1 MSEDRLIR
9 IEAKLDGLV
18 TDVGVLKTDVA
29 VLKTDV
35 AVLKTDV
42 AVLKTDV
49 AVLKTDVAV
58 LKTDVAVLKTSVAG
72 LTTDV
77 SSLQTNMSVLT
88 VKVSGLEVSV
98 SEVRQGMDVMA
109 ADIHKLGVL
118 QEAAHSDA
126 RVPFESDA
134 GLREHMDRQF
144 ELTRRE
150 WRDALAPITLTLRA
164 HSEQLRTLANQHPPS
179 GAARRG

>member
-18 TDVGVLKTDVA
+18 TDVSVLKTDVA

-35 AVLKTDV
+35 AVLKTNV
-42 AVLKTDV
+42 AVLKTQV
-49 AVLKTDVAV
+49 EALQTDMGA
-58 LKTDVAVLKTSVAG
+58 
-72 LTTDV
+72 
-77 SSLQTNMSVLT
+77 LQTNMGVLT
-88 VKVSGLEVSV
+88 VKVTGLEVSV
-98 SEVRQGMDVMA
+98 TEVRQGMDVMA
-109 ADIHKLGVL
+109 ADIHRLGVL
-118 QEAAHSDA
+118 QEAARSDA

-150 WRDALAPITLTLRA
+150 WREA
-164 HSEQLRTLANQHPPS
+164 PPS
-179 GAARRG
+179 GATRHG

>member
-42 AVLKTDV
+42 GV
-49 AVLKTDVAV
+49 
-58 LKTDVAVLKTSVAG
+58 
-72 LTTDV
+72 
-77 SSLQTNMSVLT
+77 LQTSMGALT
-88 VKVSGLEVSV
+88 VKVTGLEVSV
-98 SEVRQGMDVMA
+98 SEVRDGMDVMA
-109 ADIHKLGVL
+109 ADIHRLGVL
-118 QEAAHSDA
+118 QEAAQADA
-126 RVPFESDA
+126 KVPFESDS

-144 ELTRRE
+144 EQSRRE
-150 WRDALAPITLTLRA
+150 LREALAPITLTLRS
-164 HSEQLRTLANQHPPS
+164 HTEQLKALTNH
-179 GAARRG
+179 